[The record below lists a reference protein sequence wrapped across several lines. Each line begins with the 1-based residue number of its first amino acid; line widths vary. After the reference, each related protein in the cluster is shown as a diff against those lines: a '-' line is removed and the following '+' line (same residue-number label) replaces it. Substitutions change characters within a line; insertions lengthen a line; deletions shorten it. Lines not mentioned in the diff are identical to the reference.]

1 MNGYI
6 EAGYVVA
13 LAGVGGYGAAV
24 ATRRRRLEKVL
35 GLRPRHAVVQAPV
48 VSAPVVQSGRRH
60 RPGGRQEGLR

>member
-24 ATRRRRLEKVL
+24 AARRRRLEKVL
-35 GLRPRHAVVQAPV
+35 GLRPRHAVVQNDD
-48 VSAPVVQSGRRH
+48 GRR
-60 RPGGRQEGLR
+60 RSGGRQEGRR